1 MLSFAMISGEGAT
14 RAVISDARSL
24 AESLPPGR
32 NRDELLQHSDE
43 AEAYVNQLAD
53 LCHKG
58 MVRWLH
64 SHAGIWLYD

>member
-1 MLSFAMISGEGAT
+1 MIA
-14 RAVISDARSL
+14 DARSL

-32 NRDELLQHSDE
+32 TRDELLQLSDE

-58 MVRWLH
+58 MVR
-64 SHAGIWLYD
+64 